1 MRHAQEHWLRIQ
13 AEAAVRDAMTLEA
26 SDIQHAV
33 DAEIEETQ
41 MIFKSNAVLAM
52 KCLRDAS
59 IIIAR
64 DSLIKAEMLHREI
77 VRQGGEA

>member
-1 MRHAQEHWLRIQ
+1 MRHAQEHWLRLQ
-13 AEAAVRDAMTLEA
+13 AEAAVRDAMTLET

-41 MIFKSNAVLAM
+41 MVFKSNAVLAM

-77 VRQGGEA
+77 VRRGGTV